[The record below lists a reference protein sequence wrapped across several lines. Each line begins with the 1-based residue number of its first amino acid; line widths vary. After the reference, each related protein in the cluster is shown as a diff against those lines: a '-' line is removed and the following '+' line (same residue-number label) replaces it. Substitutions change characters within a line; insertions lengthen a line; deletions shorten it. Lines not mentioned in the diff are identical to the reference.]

1 MKKTHISEADLALY
15 DTLGDELSD
24 LADDKFNFDE
34 QTLTKDSGNLVAH
47 ILSDL
52 TEDPPDSE
60 VAPKA
65 NNINF
70 QENNNFAN
78 IGVNNLINKPE
89 IMPKK
94 TKTTKPKPVDL
105 LESMTAKINKKY
117 INPKIE
123 MPEEKSPDTSSRK
136 PEIIEESAD
145 VDILEGKDELEL
157 KLQSGQPLKIV
168 KHMAID
174 DTPEPPEDFQ
184 YPSENEDPED
194 PTYHLEDDAVP
205 VEIIHKKPR
214 KPIREVKKPTRKKK
228 KYLLSDARKDITSI
242 LSLYSK
248 KNGRF
253 LSIYD
258 EYEDFTEE
266 MDEDITYYCEVGE
279 ATVLRKIEAC
289 LDKLEGDPPQSFID
303 SINEAIDAEVLRFE
317 QLLDENLY

>member
-1 MKKTHISEADLALY
+1 MKKNHISEADLALY
-15 DTLGDELSD
+15 DDLGDDLGD
-24 LADDKFNFDE
+24 LAIDKFDFEEDG
-34 QTLTKDSGNLVAH
+34 LAKDSDNLVTA

-52 TEDPPDSE
+52 TQEPIPSE
-60 VAPKA
+60 VAPKE

-78 IGVNNLINKPE
+78 IGINNLINKQE
-89 IMPKK
+89 DMPRKSKSNKK
-94 TKTTKPKPVDL
+94 MTVDL
-105 LESMTAKINKKY
+105 LESMTSRINKKY

-136 PEIIEESAD
+136 PEIVEES
-145 VDILEGKDELEL
+145 VDANLEEKNEVEL
-157 KLQSGQPLKIV
+157 QPIKIV

-174 DTPEPPEDFQ
+174 ETPEPPEDIQ
-184 YPSENEDPED
+184 YLSDEDDVEP
-194 PTYHLEDDAVP
+194 PTLHLEDDAVP
-205 VEIIHKKPR
+205 VEVIRRKPK
-214 KPIREVKKPTRKKK
+214 KPIREVKKPLKKK
-228 KYLLSDARKDITSI
+228 RKYLLSDARKEINSL

-258 EYEDFTEE
+258 NYEEFTEE
-266 MDEDITYYCEVGE
+266 QDEDITYYCEVGE

-289 LDKLEGDPPQSFID
+289 LDKLEGEPPQSFID
-303 SINEAIDAEVLRFE
+303 SINESIDAEVSRFE